1 MSIEAEP
8 IPAICYLIG
17 TNHAH
22 QLEGDKNGDSVA
34 FAAYLTAFCSDN
46 RIDLMAEELNE
57 QAITRWKAQGSVVRS
72 VASRLSICHLFC
84 DPGREDRQRLGLL
97 TDMEAAKKLG
107 YELSWTQEQDAAVKA
122 EARGTWP
129 ARERFW
135 LDHLRQVPFNRCAF
149 VLGAEH
155 VQTFGSLL
163 SSEGFTVH
171 VAQSHWKP

>member
-1 MSIEAEP
+1 M
-8 IPAICYLIG
+8 ICYLIG

-22 QLEGDKNGDSVA
+22 QLEGDKDGDSVA
-34 FAAYLTAFCSDN
+34 FATYLTALCSDN

-57 QAITRWKAQGSVVRS
+57 EAITLWKAQGSVVRS

-84 DPGREDRQRLGLL
+84 DPKREDRRRLSIL
-97 TDMEAAKKLG
+97 TVGEAAKKLG
-107 YELSWTQEQDAAVKA
+107 YELSWTREQNAAVEA
-122 EARGTWP
+122 EARKTWP

-135 LDHLRQVPFNRCAF
+135 LERLRQVPFNRCAF

-155 VQTFGSLL
+155 VHTFGNLL

-171 VAQSHWKP
+171 VAQSYWKP